1 MLLYFKQSKSHNTK
15 ITQAVYLQ
23 PVSHIIMIIIALN
36 DIIAFPNLDLTFD
49 NPCANWSLKAL
60 LCNNLSHRNK
70 GSPIMAARLPSWIA
84 FASVKRTT
92 VVSHLVWKSDTN
104 YAQATMERLNHKK
117 SLRQGWRNQ
126 QDKPEGNAALN
137 RKKRT
142 YGCSTLWTQIHLE
155 RRAVFLAW
163 VLGEAPTG
171 MRALM
176 TDSEG
181 VMWPPSY

>member
-1 MLLYFKQSKSHNTK
+1 MTSMARHWFFKSLVQGNCYSSQRNYSINKPSYKIPCIPLEVLSHFKQSKNHNTK

-23 PVSHIIMIIIALN
+23 LMSHIIMIVIALN

-92 VVSHLVWKSDTN
+92 VVSHLVWKSGTN
-104 YAQATMERLNHKK
+104 YAQAGYN
-117 SLRQGWRNQ
+117 
-126 QDKPEGNAALN
+126 
-137 RKKRT
+137 
-142 YGCSTLWTQIHLE
+142 
-155 RRAVFLAW
+155 
-163 VLGEAPTG
+163 GEI
-171 MRALM
+171 
-176 TDSEG
+176 
-181 VMWPPSY
+181 